1 MIWTDNMLMP
11 KGAVNKYTAE
21 LMMDFVYDPA
31 VAAQVADYIYYV
43 SPVNGAADNIKTLD
57 PGAETNPLLFPTADI
72 VAKQKNFQFLSDELE
87 STLND
92 LFATLS
98 GL

>member
-1 MIWTDNMLMP
+1 
-11 KGAVNKYTAE
+11 
-21 LMMDFVYDPA
+21 MMNYVYDPA
-31 VAAQVADYIYYV
+31 VAAQIADYVYYV
-43 SPVNGAADNIKTLD
+43 SPVKGAAENIKTLD

-72 VAKQKNFQFLSDELE
+72 VAKQRNFQYLSDELE